1 MHNMSTHPLYS
12 QLSVQEVAGMR
23 ERNATFL
30 LVDVRESNEYAIARI
45 DGAILQPMSVPLDWA
60 SAIDRDTQI
69 VVMCHHGMRSAH
81 VAATLTQRFGFRN
94 VANMSGGIDAWSLLI
109 DPNVPRY

>member
-1 MHNMSTHPLYS
+1 MSTHPLYS
-12 QLSVQEVAGMR
+12 QLTVAEVAAMR
-23 ERNATFL
+23 QRNEPFL
-30 LVDVRESNEYAIARI
+30 LIDVRELDEYAIAHI
-45 DGAILQPMSVPLDWA
+45 DGAILHPMSAAVDWA
-60 SAIDRDTQI
+60 TSIDRDTTV

-109 DPNVPRY
+109 DPNIPRY

>member
-1 MHNMSTHPLYS
+1 MSTHPLYN
-12 QLSVQEVAGMR
+12 QLSVQDVASMR
-23 ERNATFL
+23 ERNETFIL
-30 LVDVRESNEYAIARI
+30 IDVREPAEYAIARI
-45 DGAILQPMSVPLDWA
+45 DGALLHPMSMPLDWA
-60 SAIDRDTQI
+60 SAIDRDSQI

-109 DPNVPRY
+109 DPTTPRY

>member
-1 MHNMSTHPLYS
+1 MSTHPLYN
-12 QLSVQEVAGMR
+12 QLSVQDVASMR
-23 ERNATFL
+23 ERNETFIL
-30 LVDVRESNEYAIARI
+30 IDVREPAEYAIARI
-45 DGAILQPMSVPLDWA
+45 DGALLHPMSASLDWA
-60 SAIDRDTQI
+60 SAIDRDSQI

-109 DPNVPRY
+109 DPTTPRY